1 MELFNTFISYLQMPF
16 VRYAFIVV
24 ILLSICSAIVGV
36 NLVLKRYS
44 FIGDGLSHVAFG
56 ATAVASI
63 LSLTN
68 NLLIVMPTTI
78 IVAII
83 LLKLG
88 QNAKLK
94 GDALIAIL
102 SVSAL
107 GVGYFL
113 MNVFST
119 SSNVSGDVCSALFGS
134 NKLLALN
141 MTDVIIS
148 IVICIVII
156 ALYLCFYN
164 KIFSVTFDENYA
176 KATGINT
183 EIYNISTAVIIA
195 ILIVLAMSL
204 IGSLLVSALIIF
216 PALSSMR
223 IFNSFKK
230 VIISSVIFA
239 LISSFLGISISILF
253 ATPVG
258 ATRVVIELLAFIG
271 FSIIGKI
278 KR

>member
-16 VRYAFIVV
+16 IRYAIVVV
-24 ILLSICSAIVGV
+24 ILLSVCSAIVGV
-36 NLVLKRYS
+36 TLVLKRFS

-56 ATAVASI
+56 ATAIASI

-78 IVAII
+78 VVAVL
-83 LLKLG
+83 LLKIG

-107 GVGYFL
+107 GLGYFL

-134 NKLLALN
+134 NKLLSLN
-141 MTDVIIS
+141 LSDVIVS
-148 IVICIVII
+148 IIICLVII
-156 ALYLCFYN
+156 TLYLCFYN

-223 IFNSFKK
+223 VFKSFKG

-239 LISSFLGISISILF
+239 LITSFIGISISILF

-258 ATRVVIELLAFIG
+258 ATIVVIELLAFIG
-271 FSIIGKI
+271 F
-278 KR
+278 

>member
-1 MELFNTFISYLQMPF
+1 MEIFNTFILYLQMPF
-16 VRYAFIVV
+16 VRYAFVVV
-24 ILLSICSAIVGV
+24 ILLSVCSAIVGV
-36 NLVLKRYS
+36 TLVLKRYS

-78 IVAII
+78 IIAII

-141 MTDVIIS
+141 MTDVIVSVI
-148 IVICIVII
+148 ICILII

-183 EIYNISTAVIIA
+183 EIYNILTAVIIA

-239 LISSFLGISISILF
+239 LISSFLGLSISILF

-258 ATRVVIELLAFIG
+258 ATIVVIELLGFII

>member
-16 VRYAFIVV
+16 VRYAFFVV
-24 ILLSICSAIVGV
+24 ILLSICSALVGV
-36 NLVLKRYS
+36 TLVLKRFS

-94 GDALIAIL
+94 GDALIAVL

-107 GVGYFL
+107 GIGYFL

-134 NKLLALN
+134 NKLLSLTL
-141 MTDVIIS
+141 TDVIVS

-176 KATGINT
+176 KATGIKT
-183 EIYNISTAVIIA
+183 EIYNVFIAVIIA
-195 ILIVLAMSL
+195 ILIVLSMSL

-216 PALSSMR
+216 PSLSSMR
-223 IFNSFKK
+223 VFKSFKS

-239 LISSFLGISISILF
+239 LITSFLGISISILF

-258 ATRVVIELLAFIG
+258 ATIVVIELIGFII

>member
-107 GVGYFL
+107 GIGYFL

-239 LISSFLGISISILF
+239 LISSFLGLSISILF

-258 ATRVVIELLAFIG
+258 ATIVVIELLAFIG

>member
-1 MELFNTFISYLQMPF
+1 MELFNTFISYLEMPF

-36 NLVLKRYS
+36 NLVLKRLS

-94 GDALIAIL
+94 GDSLIAIL

-141 MTDVIIS
+141 LTDVIVS

-183 EIYNISTAVIIA
+183 EIYNILTAVIIA

-239 LISSFLGISISILF
+239 LISSFLGLSISILF

-258 ATRVVIELLAFIG
+258 ATIVVIELLAFIG

>member
-1 MELFNTFISYLQMPF
+1 MEIFNTFISYLQMPF

-24 ILLSICSAIVGV
+24 ILLSICSALVGV
-36 NLVLKRYS
+36 TLVLKRMS

-78 IVAII
+78 IVAVL

-141 MTDVIIS
+141 LSDVIIS
-148 IVICIVII
+148 IVICLVII
-156 ALYLCFYN
+156 ALYVCFYN

-223 IFNSFKK
+223 VFKSFK
-230 VIISSVIFA
+230 SVIVSSAIFA
-239 LISSFLGISISILF
+239 FVTAFLGISISILF

-258 ATRVVIELLAFIG
+258 ATIVVIELVAFII
-271 FSIIGKI
+271 FSIIGAI
-278 KR
+278 KK

>member
-1 MELFNTFISYLQMPF
+1 MEIFNTFISYLQMPF
-16 VRYAFIVV
+16 VRNAFIVV
-24 ILLSICSAIVGV
+24 ILLSVCSALVGV
-36 NLVLKRYS
+36 TLVLKRLS

-78 IVAII
+78 IVAVL

-113 MNVFST
+113 INVFST

-141 MTDVIIS
+141 ITDVIIS
-148 IVICIVII
+148 IVICIIII

-223 IFNSFKK
+223 VFNSFKK
-230 VIISSVIFA
+230 VIISSVVFA
-239 LISSFLGISISILF
+239 LVSSFLGLSISILF

-258 ATRVVIELLAFIG
+258 ATIVVIELLAFIG

>member
-1 MELFNTFISYLQMPF
+1 MELFNTFISYLEMPF

-24 ILLSICSAIVGV
+24 ILLSVCSAIVGV
-36 NLVLKRYS
+36 NLVLKRLS

-94 GDALIAIL
+94 GDSLIAIL

-141 MTDVIIS
+141 LTDVIVS
-148 IVICIVII
+148 IVICIAII

-183 EIYNISTAVIIA
+183 EIYNILTAVIIA

-239 LISSFLGISISILF
+239 LISSFLGLSISILF

-258 ATRVVIELLAFIG
+258 ATIVVIELLAFIG

>member
-1 MELFNTFISYLQMPF
+1 MEIFNTFISYLQMPF
-16 VRYAFIVV
+16 VRNAFIVV
-24 ILLSICSAIVGV
+24 ILLSVCSALVGV
-36 NLVLKRYS
+36 TLVLKRLS

-78 IVAII
+78 IVAVL

-113 MNVFST
+113 INVFST

-141 MTDVIIS
+141 ITDVIIS
-148 IVICIVII
+148 IVICIIII

-223 IFNSFKK
+223 VFNSFKK
-230 VIISSVIFA
+230 VIISSVVFA
-239 LISSFLGISISILF
+239 LVSSFLGLSISILF

-258 ATRVVIELLAFIG
+258 ATIVVIELIGFII

>member
-36 NLVLKRYS
+36 TLILKRLS

-56 ATAVASI
+56 SMAISAV

-68 NLLIVMPTTI
+68 SMILVMPITI
-78 IVAII
+78 IFAII
-83 LLKLG
+83 LLKAG
-88 QNAKLK
+88 QNAKIK

-107 GVGYFL
+107 GVGYL
-113 MNVFST
+113 IMNLFST

-134 NKLLALN
+134 NKILSLSIF
-141 MTDVIIS
+141 DVVLS

-156 ALYLCFYN
+156 GLYLLFYN
-164 KIFSVTFDENYA
+164 KIFAVTFDEEFS
-176 KATGINT
+176 KAIGIKT
-183 EIYNISTAVIIA
+183 EIYNIIVAVIIA
-195 ILIVLAMSL
+195 VLIVLSMTL

-216 PALSSMR
+216 PSLSAMR
-223 IFNSFKK
+223 IFKSFKK
-230 VIISSVIFA
+230 VVIFSVIYAFVSAFFGMIISI
-239 LISSFLGISISILF
+239 ILS
-253 ATPVG
+253 TPVG
-258 ATRVVIELLAFIG
+258 ATIVTFELVLFGLCSIVGVV
-271 FSIIGKI
+271 K
-278 KR
+278 K

>member
-78 IVAII
+78 IIAII

-94 GDALIAIL
+94 GDSLIAIL

-230 VIISSVIFA
+230 VIISSAIFA

-258 ATRVVIELLAFIG
+258 ATIVVIELIGFII
-271 FSIIGKI
+271 FSII
-278 KR
+278 R

>member
-78 IVAII
+78 IIAII

-148 IVICIVII
+148 IVICVLII
-156 ALYLCFYN
+156 TLYLCFYN

-230 VIISSVIFA
+230 VIISSAIFA

-258 ATRVVIELLAFIG
+258 ATIVVIELLAFIG

>member
-1 MELFNTFISYLQMPF
+1 MELFNTFISYLEMPF

-24 ILLSICSAIVGV
+24 ILLSVCSAIVGV
-36 NLVLKRYS
+36 NLVLKRLS

-94 GDALIAIL
+94 GDSLIAIL

-141 MTDVIIS
+141 LTDVIVS

-183 EIYNISTAVIIA
+183 EIYNILTAVIIA

-230 VIISSVIFA
+230 VIISSAIFA
-239 LISSFLGISISILF
+239 LISSFLGLSISILF

-258 ATRVVIELLAFIG
+258 ATIVVIELLAFIG

>member
-36 NLVLKRYS
+36 TLILKRLS

-56 ATAVASI
+56 SMAISAV

-68 NLLIVMPTTI
+68 SMILVMPITI
-78 IVAII
+78 IFAII
-83 LLKLG
+83 LLKAG
-88 QNAKLK
+88 QNAKIK

-107 GVGYFL
+107 GVGYL
-113 MNVFST
+113 IMNLFST

-134 NKLLALN
+134 NKLLSLTL
-141 MTDVIIS
+141 TDVIVS

-164 KIFSVTFDENYA
+164 KIFSVTFDEDYA
-176 KATGINT
+176 KATGIKT
-183 EIYNISTAVIIA
+183 EIYNVFIAVIIA
-195 ILIVLAMSL
+195 ILIVLSMTL

-216 PALSSMR
+216 PSLSAMR
-223 IFNSFKK
+223 IFKSFKK
-230 VIISSVIFA
+230 VVIFSVIYAFISAFFGMIISI
-239 LISSFLGISISILF
+239 ILS
-253 ATPVG
+253 TPVG
-258 ATRVVIELLAFIG
+258 ATIVTFELILFGLCFLVGALV
-271 FSIIGKI
+271 K
-278 KR
+278 

>member
-36 NLVLKRYS
+36 TLILKRLS

-56 ATAVASI
+56 SMAISAV
-63 LSLTN
+63 LSLTSSMI
-68 NLLIVMPTTI
+68 LVMPITI
-78 IVAII
+78 IFAII
-83 LLKLG
+83 LLKAG
-88 QNAKLK
+88 QNAKIK

-107 GVGYFL
+107 GVGYL
-113 MNVFST
+113 IMNLFST

-134 NKLLALN
+134 NKLLSLTL
-141 MTDVIIS
+141 TDVIVS

-164 KIFSVTFDENYA
+164 KIFSVTFDEDYA
-176 KATGINT
+176 KATGIKT
-183 EIYNISTAVIIA
+183 EIYNVFIAVIIA
-195 ILIVLAMSL
+195 ILIVLSMSL

-216 PALSSMR
+216 PSLSAMR
-223 IFNSFKK
+223 IFKSFKK
-230 VIISSVIFA
+230 VVIFSVIYAFISAFFGMIISVI
-239 LISSFLGISISILF
+239 LS
-253 ATPVG
+253 TPVG
-258 ATRVVIELLAFIG
+258 ATIVTFELILFGLCFLVGALV
-271 FSIIGKI
+271 K
-278 KR
+278 

>member
-230 VIISSVIFA
+230 VIISSAIFA

-258 ATRVVIELLAFIG
+258 ATIVVIELLAFIG

>member
-258 ATRVVIELLAFIG
+258 ATIVVIELLAFIG

>member
-36 NLVLKRYS
+36 TLILKRLS

-56 ATAVASI
+56 SMAISAV

-68 NLLIVMPTTI
+68 SMILVMPITI
-78 IVAII
+78 IFAII
-83 LLKLG
+83 LLKAG
-88 QNAKLK
+88 QNAKIK

-107 GVGYFL
+107 GVGYL
-113 MNVFST
+113 IMNLFST
-119 SSNVSGDVCSALFGS
+119 SSNVSGDVCSAWFGS
-134 NKLLALN
+134 NKLLSLTL
-141 MTDVIIS
+141 TDVIVS

-164 KIFSVTFDENYA
+164 KIFSVTFDEDYA
-176 KATGINT
+176 KATGIKT
-183 EIYNISTAVIIA
+183 EIYNVFIAVIIA
-195 ILIVLAMSL
+195 ILIVLSMTL

-216 PALSSMR
+216 PSLSAMR
-223 IFNSFKK
+223 IFKSFKK
-230 VIISSVIFA
+230 VVIFSVIYAFISAFFGMIISI
-239 LISSFLGISISILF
+239 ILS
-253 ATPVG
+253 TPVG
-258 ATRVVIELLAFIG
+258 ATIVTFELILFGLCFLVGALV
-271 FSIIGKI
+271 K
-278 KR
+278 

>member
-78 IVAII
+78 IIAII

-230 VIISSVIFA
+230 VIISSAIFA

-258 ATRVVIELLAFIG
+258 ATIVVIELLAFIG

>member
-94 GDALIAIL
+94 GDSLIAIL

-230 VIISSVIFA
+230 VIISSAIFA

-258 ATRVVIELLAFIG
+258 ATIVVIELLAFIG

>member
-78 IVAII
+78 IIAII

-94 GDALIAIL
+94 GDSLIAIL

-258 ATRVVIELLAFIG
+258 ATIVVIELLAFIG

-278 KR
+278 KS